1 VVKGVTHTLETKIEH
16 VGTVKLSGGM
26 LRIDVKIIQAAI
38 ARSDVSR
45 LVDEQ
50 ARVTVWD
57 MTPVWAGSGEPVEAG
72 QAWINGSGRAVMYQI
87 QGRRYISPLS
97 HLRATITGSRKFAN
111 ISTINWEP
119 FTQGATAQVTPQG
132 VPA

>member
-1 VVKGVTHTLETKIEH
+1 MVNGVPHTLQTKIEH

-45 LVDEQ
+45 LVNEQ

-57 MTPVWAGSGEPVEAG
+57 MTPVWSGSGEPTEAG

-97 HLRATITGSRKFAN
+97 HMRATVTGSRKFAN
-111 ISTINWEP
+111 ISTISWEP
-119 FTQGATAQVTPQG
+119 FAQGSAEQSTPQG

>member
-1 VVKGVTHTLETKIEH
+1 VLQTLFTKIQH

-45 LVDEQ
+45 LTVDQ

-57 MTPVWAGSGEPVEAG
+57 MTPVWSGSGEPIEAG
-72 QAWINGSGRAVMYQI
+72 QAWINASGRAVMYSI

-97 HLRATITGSRKFAN
+97 HIRATIAGSREFAN
-111 ISTINWEP
+111 ISTITWEP
-119 FTQGATAQVTPQG
+119 IPLVSEHGMSQAVSS
-132 VPA
+132 

>member
-1 VVKGVTHTLETKIEH
+1 MSQTLSPKIEH

-38 ARSDVSR
+38 DRSDVSR

-50 ARVTVWD
+50 TRVTVWD
-57 MTPVWAGSGEPVEAG
+57 MTPVWAGSGEPTEAG

-97 HLRATITGSRKFAN
+97 HLRATVTGSRKFAN
-111 ISTINWEP
+111 ISTISWEP
-119 FTQGATAQVTPQG
+119 FAHGSAEQATSQG

>member
-1 VVKGVTHTLETKIEH
+1 VSPTLFTKIEH

-26 LRIDVKIIQAAI
+26 LRIDIKIIQAAI

-45 LVDEQ
+45 LVNEQ

-57 MTPVWAGSGEPVEAG
+57 MTPVWSGSGEPTEAG
-72 QAWINGSGRAVMYQI
+72 LAWINGSGRAVMYQI
-87 QGRRYISPLS
+87 LGRRYISPLS
-97 HLRATITGSRKFAN
+97 HLRATVTGSRKFAN
-111 ISTINWEP
+111 ISTISWEP
-119 FTQGATAQVTPQG
+119 TAQETIEQVAPQA

>member
-1 VVKGVTHTLETKIEH
+1 MSETLSTKIEH

-45 LVDEQ
+45 LVHDG
-50 ARVTVWD
+50 AKVTVWD
-57 MTPVWAGSGEPVEAG
+57 MTPVWSGSGEPVEAG
-72 QAWINGSGRAVMYQI
+72 QAWISGSGRAVMYQI
-87 QGRRYISPLS
+87 RGRRYISPLS
-97 HLRATITGSRKFAN
+97 HLLATVAGLRKFAN
-111 ISTINWEP
+111 ISTISWEP
-119 FTQGATAQVTPQG
+119 FTQGTAAQVTHQG